1 MNTATVQQQNETLY
15 VVAYN
20 LPDFLAS
27 TQKCI
32 QEGWEFDFEKNEH
45 YPQMI
50 GFQFVATLVKPSTE
64 VQLVK
69 PVQDKQPEKP
79 EDAPEVQQSEQPAKR
94 GRKSKGE

>member
-1 MNTATVQQQNETLY
+1 MNTATVQQQNDTLY

-27 TQKCI
+27 TQKLI

-45 YPQMI
+45 FPQMI

-64 VQLVK
+64 VQPL
-69 PVQDKQPEKP
+69 QEKQPEKT
-79 EDAPEVQQSEQPAKR
+79 EDAPEVQQEEQPAKR